1 MILPIVTYGDTI
13 LRKKCHDVLEMNSD
27 ISSLIDNMFDT
38 LKNSKGV
45 GLSANQV
52 DKLYNIFII
61 DYNDNGEFFKGVFIN
76 PKITFYSNDKN
87 IHKEGCLSLPSLY
100 EDVNRSNIIKIEYY
114 DNNFNKKVDDF
125 NGDLARIIQHEY
137 DHLNGNFFIDKINPL
152 KRKMINSKLK
162 MIFNKKIKVNYLIK

>member
-1 MILPIVTYGDTI
+1 MILPVVTYGDPI

-61 DYNDNGEFFKGVFIN
+61 DYNDNGEFFKEVF
-76 PKITFYSNDKN
+76 
-87 IHKEGCLSLPSLY
+87 
-100 EDVNRSNIIKIEYY
+100 
-114 DNNFNKKVDDF
+114 
-125 NGDLARIIQHEY
+125 
-137 DHLNGNFFIDKINPL
+137 INPL
-152 KRKMINSKLK
+152 KRKMISSKLK
-162 MIFNKKIKVNYLIK
+162 MIINKKIKVDYLIK

>member
-1 MILPIVTYGDTI
+1 MILPIVTYGDPI
-13 LRKKCHDVLEMNSD
+13 LRKKCHDLLEINSD
-27 ISSLIDNMFDT
+27 ISVLIDDMFDT

-52 DKLYNIFII
+52 DKPYNIFII
-61 DYNDNGEFFKGVFIN
+61 DYNDNDEFFKEVFIN
-76 PKITFYSNDKN
+76 PN
-87 IHKEGCLSLPSLY
+87 IIHFSDEKDTHKEGCLSLPSLY
-100 EDVNRSNIIKIEYY
+100 EDVNRSNSIKIEYY
-114 DNNFNKKVDDF
+114 DINFNKKVDDF

-152 KRKMINSKLK
+152 KRKMISSKLK